1 MEGNQYRIQQ
11 LDSILLKLDS
21 KIKSYQ
27 TKIKRLSGVLNGTT
41 IISLSAASVA
51 TSLAAASIS
60 ITAIPTSIITI
71 CLASTCAI
79 STGLNKIASAKLKK
93 YQTKLK
99 LAEDKHT
106 EISKLISDSLEDN
119 AISKEEFDR
128 IMSKFTEIKSEK
140 IN

>member
-1 MEGNQYRIQQ
+1 MEGEKYRKEQV
-11 LDSILLKLDS
+11 DSIIFKLDS

-27 TKIKRLSGVLNGTT
+27 ARIKQLSRLSNGTT
-41 IISLSAASVA
+41 VISLSAASVA

-79 STGLNKIASAKLKK
+79 STGLNKIALTKLKK
-93 YQTKLK
+93 YQVKLR
-99 LAEDKHT
+99 LAEDKHA
-106 EISKLISDSLEDN
+106 EISRLISDSLEDN
-119 AISKEEFDR
+119 VISKEEFDR